1 MPTSRIK
8 CIFVSNHRCVI
19 AKCCSLDTKWW
30 CSKHVLCVS
39 HITCSNCHLLE
50 LKCGK
55 ENGWNYVV
63 FCLSALSVLNT
74 NDVIRALPFR
84 NRRQRWVSPLCNVIS
99 TNSITIHPSNQLY
112 LTFANV
118 ERPSWLKNN
127 EHHDR
132 QPTSIVSICLPIFCR
147 AIEILF
153 RFMRNQ
159 SQQWDFLI
167 NKLYNDEIWKIF
179 FVMTSE

>member
-1 MPTSRIK
+1 MLFARHKMMMLETRLMCFSY
-8 CIFVSNHRCVI
+8 
-19 AKCCSLDTKWW
+19 
-30 CSKHVLCVS
+30 
-39 HITCSNCHLLE
+39 HLFKLSSV
-50 LKCGK
+50 GAQVWQ
-55 ENGWNYVV
+55 GNYVV

-84 NRRQRWVSPLCNVIS
+84 NRSQRWVSPLCNVIS
-99 TNSITIHPSNQLY
+99 TNYITIHPSNQLY

-159 SQQWDFLI
+159 SQQWYFLI
-167 NKLYNDEIWKIF
+167 HKLYNDEIWKIF